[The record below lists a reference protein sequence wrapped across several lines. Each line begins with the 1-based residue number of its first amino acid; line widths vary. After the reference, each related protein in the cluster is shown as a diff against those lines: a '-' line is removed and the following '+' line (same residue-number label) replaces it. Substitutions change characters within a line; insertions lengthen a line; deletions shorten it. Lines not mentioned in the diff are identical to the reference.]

1 MTEKRIP
8 EAWIGREVV
17 AVILHGWLDE
27 ADKRRGV
34 TAWKH
39 KIVIET
45 IHEFGIVA
53 VRQQAETL
61 PCTFIL
67 GALYSPSANPKFRH

>member
-34 TAWKH
+34 TAWEH

-45 IHEFGIVA
+45 IHEFRIV
-53 VRQQAETL
+53 VRTPASRD
-61 PCTFIL
+61 P
-67 GALYSPSANPKFRH
+67 ALYFYPWSSVLSIREP